1 MQIQKQ
7 SSPSQFELLCQAT
20 QEQQQELTSI
30 AVIQQAVV
38 GKISLDTYIAFLTQA
53 YHHVKHTVPLLMLT
67 GSKISE
73 KDEWLRT
80 AMAEYIE
87 EEIGHEKWIL
97 NDIEACGGD
106 KQKVSESEPEFAT
119 ELMVAYAYDSI
130 SRINPLCFLGMV
142 HVLEG
147 TSVQLATH
155 AANSIKES
163 LSLPNKAFTYLISHG
178 DLDIDHQ
185 KFFEDLVNR
194 LDSAQLDIVIKSCK
208 RFYHLYG
215 EIFRGLPTGE
225 PVAA

>member
-1 MQIQKQ
+1 MHIQKK
-7 SSPSQFELLCQAT
+7 SNLSQFELLCQAT
-20 QEQQQELTSI
+20 QEQQQELTGI
-30 AVIQQAVV
+30 AVIQQAVA

-106 KQKVSESEPEFAT
+106 KQKVSESEAEFAT

-130 SRINPLCFLGMV
+130 NRINPLCFLGMV

-194 LDSAQLDIVIKSCK
+194 LDSSQLDVVIKSCK

-225 PVAA
+225 PVAV

>member
-1 MQIQKQ
+1 MQTVQQ
-7 SSPSQFELLCQAT
+7 SKLSQFKLLCQAT
-20 QEQQQELTSI
+20 EIQQQELVTI
-30 AVIQQAVV
+30 PVIQQAVA
-38 GKISLDTYIAFLTQA
+38 GKISLETYIAFLIQA

-67 GSKISE
+67 GSKISSD
-73 KDEWLRT
+73 DEWLRT

-106 KQKVSESEPEFAT
+106 KQKVSESEPGFAT
-119 ELMVAYAYDSI
+119 ELMVSYAYDSI

-163 LSLPNKAFTYLISHG
+163 LSLPDKAFSYLISHG

-194 LDSAQLDIVIKSCK
+194 LDSDQLDIVIKSCK
-208 RFYHLYG
+208 KFYLLYAD
-215 EIFRGLPTGE
+215 IFRNLPTATQ
-225 PVAA
+225 VAA